1 MPPTMRPSLADPSR
15 SGHDSCGD
23 NRSSRRSSH
32 RGTGCSRHD
41 SHTLAIDSTKG
52 QPHAPSSPRF
62 VMDSRSALEL
72 ASIQDPMEGCGVSAQ
87 EGCVIQARTRWCR
100 RNRTFALAARPA
112 LLALLLL
119 VLAVATPAA
128 AVQLEFDNCLPDSYR
143 LNKPPLLQWV
153 PLYVDAVFDTKTPN
167 NNLQV
172 IVWGNVTGSQTLGA
186 LPPPNDPYWTDP
198 SQTNG
203 KIDETPYSDTLATTL
218 IRRVNVLTYEPL
230 NDRSNFCSDSLVNG
244 TCPLAPTFGN
254 VDLPYGLPSVNL
266 SHDFFSSYA
275 FSSFS
280 LTFLL
285 INGDE
290 AATNIGCVSATI
302 TPDLGGLS
310 WVLKFI
316 PLLVLLF
323 AGFAVPFAGIWSPWG
338 TTNILHWTSNYGRDA
353 DLLRLVTPGF
363 SDCLQYI
370 QFIVLTGALTLDYPG
385 FFQPVVSQVGW
396 SSLMFN
402 ESFVANAEPWH
413 NVVDGVYVTKAGTV
427 YGLQKMAQLIGMS
440 EAEDVWPGMMV
451 WLCVMIAS
459 VIVLVQVG
467 FALQWIFRKIRKTT
481 EEDLRAKNLPFVIG
495 NVVRIVFNF
504 MLTPIVAL
512 SCFQFVV
519 SGQSPGYTVA
529 LAALT
534 LAVVIGFASYLLH
547 LIIITRPKSA
557 LFDDLPTFLRYGP
570 LYNTYADEV
579 AAFALIPIL
588 LNIIRGVAIGAVQ
601 PSGVAQVVLLA
612 ICEVI
617 QILMIYAF
625 RPYQRATSMN
635 IYHSLFAAL
644 RLIIIML
651 MVTFVPSLGVTEGPK
666 GWIGYAILLLH
677 ACVLA
682 LGFFLGAV
690 QTIIEVVA
698 RLFGAGGD
706 DVSGLTR
713 GGLSKIFGMRQ
724 LSRRVNHR
732 HGPSRASQLSTAA
745 MLDADDIG
753 KPGYVMP
760 SGRVRSGSVASLSGV
775 ITHHRHRSS
784 SALDS
789 MYSAVHRNA
798 DTASS
803 YIPGTPGE
811 ASTFSFL
818 ASPSAARQGPP
829 GIVLEASDPYYR
841 PPRRRRE
848 MTGDSGQFDGQRDSL
863 TIEPAPQLGGLTVE
877 PPDMAAEISRGATP
891 APGGPGDIAVGFPA
905 NRPDYSTREVDFYYG
920 VRGPALNSEG
930 PGRKLGTGPADPTG
944 PVATAAGWV
953 RGLIFGGKT
962 KEKGKGFEVVRSA
975 RMPPNMVRNGGFGDE
990 TPPEG
995 IPVAMGVIRNG
1006 PIDSDDDEP
1015 QVKRP
1020 RRREGELLTDN
1031 GDPQPD
1037 SEDEDDNDDN
1047 DDDDDDDDG
1056 DEHDSI
1062 VTDRLPRGRLSQ
1074 SATALHSKRVELS
1087 NDEGDTDGVSS
1098 EDLSDVELG
1107 LPKIP
1112 RKSSKRHSALL
1123 ERNSQLTP
1131 LVTIE
1136 SEAGPPGSRGSQ
1148 QTERTESSAQHGGV
1162 SLLPRLPFERRGSGR
1177 RSVQRPSSKSSLD
1190 FQDLRSMDFATHDED
1205 PTGFGTVSHHS
1216 ISQIDPHHADEDLL
1230 STAASV
1236 VDDAHSGKEV

>member
-1 MPPTMRPSLADPSR
+1 M
-15 SGHDSCGD
+15 
-23 NRSSRRSSH
+23 
-32 RGTGCSRHD
+32 
-41 SHTLAIDSTKG
+41 
-52 QPHAPSSPRF
+52 
-62 VMDSRSALEL
+62 
-72 ASIQDPMEGCGVSAQ
+72 
-87 EGCVIQARTRWCR
+87 
-100 RNRTFALAARPA
+100 
-112 LLALLLL
+112 
-119 VLAVATPAA
+119 
-128 AVQLEFDNCLPDSYR
+128 
-143 LNKPPLLQWV
+143 
-153 PLYVDAVFDTKTPN
+153 
-167 NNLQV
+167 
-172 IVWGNVTGSQTLGA
+172 
-186 LPPPNDPYWTDP
+186 
-198 SQTNG
+198 
-203 KIDETPYSDTLATTL
+203 
-218 IRRVNVLTYEPL
+218 
-230 NDRSNFCSDSLVNG
+230 
-244 TCPLAPTFGN
+244 
-254 VDLPYGLPSVNL
+254 NL

-275 FSSFS
+275 FASFS

-285 INGDE
+285 INGDK

-310 WVLKFI
+310 WVLKFM

-338 TTNILHWTSNYGRDA
+338 TTNIFHWTSNYGRDA

-363 SDCLQYI
+363 GDCLQYI

-402 ESFVANAEPWH
+402 ESFVAHAEPWQ
-413 NVVDGVYVTKAGTV
+413 NVVDGVYVTKNGTV
-427 YGLQKMAQLIGMS
+427 YGLQKIAQLIGMS
-440 EAEDVWPGMMV
+440 EAEDVWPGMIV
-451 WLCVMIAS
+451 WLCVIVAS
-459 VIVLVQVG
+459 AIVLIQVG
-467 FALQWIFRKIRKTT
+467 FAIQWIFRKIRKTS
-481 EEDLRAKNLPFVIG
+481 EEDLRAKNIPFVIG

-519 SGQSPGYTVA
+519 SSQSPGYTVA

-534 LAVVIGFASYLLH
+534 LAVVIGFACYLLW
-547 LIIITRPKSA
+547 LIITTRPKSV
-557 LFDDLPTFLRYGP
+557 LFDDLPTVLRYGP

-588 LNIIRGVAIGAVQ
+588 LNVIRGVSIGAVQ
-601 PSGVAQVVLLA
+601 SSGVAQVVLLA

-617 QILMIYAF
+617 QIIMIYAF

-651 MVTFVPSLGVTEGPK
+651 MVTFVPSLGITEGPK
-666 GWIGYAILLLH
+666 GWIGYVILLLH

-690 QTIIEVVA
+690 QTIIEVIA

-706 DVSGLTR
+706 DMTGLTR

-745 MLDADDIG
+745 MLDPDDSG
-753 KPGYVMP
+753 KSGYVMP

-789 MYSAVHRNA
+789 MYSAIHR
-798 DTASS
+798 DTGSS
-803 YIPGTPGE
+803 YMPGTPGE

-829 GIVLEASDPYYR
+829 GVVIEASDPYYR

-848 MTGDSGQFDGQRDSL
+848 MTGDSGQFEGQRDSL
-863 TIEPAPQLGGLTVE
+863 IIEPVPQAGGLAPE
-877 PPDMAAEISRGATP
+877 APDAAAEISRGATP
-891 APGGPGDIAVGFPA
+891 APGGHGNNNLSISIPA

-944 PVATAAGWV
+944 PAATAAGWV
-953 RGLIFGGKT
+953 RSLIFGGKT

-1006 PIDSDDDEP
+1006 PIDSDDDDEP
-1015 QVKRP
+1015 QIKRP
-1020 RRREGELLTDN
+1020 KRQEGELLTDN
-1031 GDPQPD
+1031 GDPRSDSDSDEPD
-1037 SEDEDDNDDN
+1037 SP
-1047 DDDDDDDDG
+1047 
-1056 DEHDSI
+1056 
-1062 VTDRLPRGRLSQ
+1062 VTDRLPRGRMSQ
-1074 SATALHSKRVELS
+1074 SASALHSKRAEASHEVDS
-1087 NDEGDTDGVSS
+1087 DGVSE
-1098 EDLSDVELG
+1098 EDLSDDDLDV
-1107 LPKIP
+1107 PVIP

-1123 ERNSQLTP
+1123 DHNIQITP
-1131 LVTIE
+1131 LVRIE
-1136 SEAGPPGSRGSQ
+1136 SETRPPGSRGSQ
-1148 QTERTESSAQHGGV
+1148 QTIQTESSAQQGGV
-1162 SLLPRLPFERRGSGR
+1162 SLLPRLPFERRGSDR
-1177 RSVQRPSSKSSLD
+1177 RSDQRPSSKSSLD
-1190 FQDLRSMDFATHDED
+1190 FPDMRSIDFTAHDED
-1205 PTGFGTVSHHS
+1205 PAGFGTVSHHS
-1216 ISQIDPHHADEDLL
+1216 ISRIDPHHANEDRL

-1236 VDDAHSGKEV
+1236 VDDAHSGKEN

>member
-1 MPPTMRPSLADPSR
+1 MHPSGR
-15 SGHDSCGD
+15 HSCD
-23 NRSSRRSSH
+23 NNHSSH
-32 RGTGCSRHD
+32 HDTRRGHESRTLDAD
-41 SHTLAIDSTKG
+41 SAKDQHRPA
-52 QPHAPSSPRF
+52 SPQ
-62 VMDSRSALEL
+62 VAVDSRSALHLQE
-72 ASIQDPMEGCGVSAQ
+72 SEFIEGSAKR
-87 EGCVIQARTRWCR
+87 GCVIRARTTWSM
-100 RNRTFALAARPA
+100 FARPA
-112 LLALLLL
+112 WLVLVLLTLAL
-119 VLAVATPAA
+119 VATPAA
-128 AVQLEFDNCLPDSYR
+128 AVLVEFDNCLPDSYR
-143 LNKPPLLQWV
+143 LNNPPLLQWE

-167 NNLQV
+167 NNLRV
-172 IVWGNVTGSQTLGA
+172 IVWGN
-186 LPPPNDPYWTDP
+186 
-198 SQTNG
+198 TNG
-203 KIDETPYSDTLATTL
+203 KIEQTPYIDTLATTL
-218 IRRVNVLTYEPL
+218 IRRVNVLTYEPW
-230 NDRSNFCSDSLVNG
+230 NDRSNFCAASLVNG

-266 SHDFFSSYA
+266 THDFFSSYA

-280 LTFLL
+280 LTFLV
-285 INGDE
+285 INGDK
-290 AATNIGCVSATI
+290 AATNIGCISAVV

-310 WVLKFI
+310 WVLKFM

-338 TTNILHWTSNYGRDA
+338 TTNVFHWTSNYGRDA

-363 SDCLQYI
+363 GDCLQYI

-396 SSLMFN
+396 STLMFN
-402 ESFVANAEPWH
+402 ESFVAHAEPWQ
-413 NVVDGVYVTKAGTV
+413 NVVDGVYVTKNGTI

-440 EAEDVWPGMMV
+440 QAEDVWPGMMV
-451 WLCVMIAS
+451 WLCVIIAS
-459 VIVLVQVG
+459 VIVLIQVG

-481 EEDLRAKNLPFVIG
+481 EEDLRAKNIPFVIG

-519 SGQSPGYTVA
+519 SGQSPGWTVA

-534 LAVVIGFASYLLH
+534 LAVVIGFASYLLW
-547 LIIITRPKSA
+547 LIITTRPKSV
-557 LFDDLPTFLRYGP
+557 LFDDLPTVLRYGP

-588 LNIIRGVAIGAVQ
+588 LNVIRGVAIGAVQ

-635 IYHSLFAAL
+635 IYHSLFAVL
-644 RLIIIML
+644 RLMIIML

-690 QTIIEVVA
+690 QTIIEVIA

-706 DVSGLTR
+706 DVTGLTR

-732 HGPSRASQLSTAA
+732 QGPSRASQLSTAA
-745 MLDADDIG
+745 MLDADDSG
-753 KPGYVMP
+753 KSGYVMP

-775 ITHHRHRSS
+775 LTHHRHRSS

-789 MYSAVHRNA
+789 MYSAVHRNV

-829 GIVLEASDPYYR
+829 GVVLEASDPYYR
-841 PPRRRRE
+841 PQ
-848 MTGDSGQFDGQRDSL
+848 GG
-863 TIEPAPQLGGLTVE
+863 AVGGLAPE
-877 PPDMAAEISRGATP
+877 ALDAAAEISRGATP
-891 APGGPGDIAVGFPA
+891 APGHGNNLSISFPA

-944 PVATAAGWV
+944 PAATAAGWF
-953 RGLIFGGKT
+953 RSLIFGGKT

-1006 PIDSDDDEP
+1006 PIDSDDDEEP
-1015 QVKRP
+1015 QIKRP
-1020 RRREGELLTDN
+1020 KRREGELLTDN
-1031 GDPQPD
+1031 GDPQDSDDEPD
-1037 SEDEDDNDDN
+1037 SP
-1047 DDDDDDDDG
+1047 
-1056 DEHDSI
+1056 
-1062 VTDRLPRGRLSQ
+1062 VTDRLPRGRMSQ
-1074 SATALHSKRVELS
+1074 SVTALGSKGTEASHDGVDS
-1087 NDEGDTDGVSS
+1087 DGVSE
-1098 EDLSDVELG
+1098 EDLSDVDLDV
-1107 LPKIP
+1107 PVIP

-1123 ERNSQLTP
+1123 DRNIQLTP

-1136 SEAGPPGSRGSQ
+1136 SETMRPGSPGSL
-1148 QTERTESSAQHGGV
+1148 QTFQTESSAQHGGV
-1162 SLLPRLPFERRGSGR
+1162 SLLPRLPFERRGSDR
-1177 RSVQRPSSKSSLD
+1177 RSDQRPSSKSSLD
-1190 FQDLRSMDFATHDED
+1190 FPDLRNIDSAAHDD
-1205 PTGFGTVSHHS
+1205 DAAGFGTVSQHS
-1216 ISQIDPHHADEDLL
+1216 ISRIDPHHADDGML

-1236 VDDAHSGKEV
+1236 VDDAHSHSGKEA

>member
-1 MPPTMRPSLADPSR
+1 MASIEGQPRPASSSPKAVMDYSHPAPELD
-15 SGHDSCGD
+15 
-23 NRSSRRSSH
+23 SSR
-32 RGTGCSRHD
+32 
-41 SHTLAIDSTKG
+41 AY
-52 QPHAPSSPRF
+52 
-62 VMDSRSALEL
+62 
-72 ASIQDPMEGCGVSAQ
+72 ASMEGCSSSSDSVH
-87 EGCVIQARTRWCR
+87 EGCVIRARTRWR
-100 RNRTFALAARPA
+100 HPNRILALTARSS
-112 LLALLLL
+112 LLALALL

-128 AVQLEFDNCLPDSYR
+128 AVMLEFDNCLPDSYV

-153 PLYVDAVFDTKTPN
+153 PLYLDAVFDTKSPN

-172 IVWGNVTGSQTLGA
+172 IAWGNVTGSQNIGP
-186 LPPPNDPYWTDP
+186 LPLPGDPYWKDANE
-198 SQTNG
+198 TNG
-203 KIDETPYSDTLATTL
+203 KIDETPYEDTLATTL
-218 IRRVNVLTYEPL
+218 VKRVNVLTYEPY
-230 NDRSNFCSDSLVNG
+230 NDRSNFCADSLVNG
-244 TCPLAPTFGN
+244 TCPLAPVFDYTN
-254 VDLPYGLPSVNL
+254 SSLPYVLPSVNM

-285 INGDE
+285 INGDK

-302 TPDLGGLS
+302 TPDLGSIS
-310 WVLKFI
+310 WVLKFM
-316 PLLVLLF
+316 PLVVLIF
-323 AGFAVPFAGIWSPWG
+323 AGIAVPFAGIWSPWG
-338 TTNILHWTSNYGRDA
+338 TTNIFHWTSNYGRDA

-363 SDCLQYI
+363 GDCLQYI
-370 QFIVLTGALTLDYPG
+370 QFILLTGSLTLSYPG

-402 ESFVANAEPWH
+402 ESFFGHTKQWQ
-413 NVVDGVYVTKAGTV
+413 NVVDGVYVTKPGTI
-427 YGLQKMAQLIGMS
+427 YGLQKTAQLIGMS
-440 EAEDVWPGMMV
+440 EAEDIWPGMMV
-451 WLCVMIAS
+451 WLLVIIAA
-459 VIVLVQVG
+459 VIVLIQLG
-467 FALQWIFRKIRKTT
+467 FAIQWIFRKIKKTT
-481 EEDLRAKNLPFVIG
+481 EEDLQAKNLPFVIG
-495 NVVRIVFNF
+495 NVVRIVFNY

-519 SGQSPGYTVA
+519 SGQSPGYTVG

-534 LAVVIGFASYLLH
+534 LAVVIGFASYLLY
-547 LIIITRPKSA
+547 LIIITRPKSV
-557 LFDDLPTFLRYGP
+557 LFDDLPTVLRFGP

-588 LNIIRGVAIGAVQ
+588 INIIRGVAIGAVQ

-635 IYHSLFAAL
+635 IYHSLFALL

-666 GWIGYAILLLH
+666 GWIGYVILFLH

-682 LGFFLGAV
+682 LGFFLNAI
-690 QTIIEVVA
+690 QTIIEVAA
-698 RLFGAGGD
+698 RMLGAGGD
-706 DVSGLTR
+706 DMSGLTR

-745 MLDADDIG
+745 MLDADDSG
-753 KPGYVMP
+753 KSGYAMP

-789 MYSAVHRNA
+789 MYSALPRNL

-803 YIPGTPGE
+803 YVPTTPGE

-829 GIVLEASDPYYR
+829 GIALESTDPYYR

-848 MTGDSGQFDGQRDSL
+848 MTGDSSQLEDQRDSL
-863 TIEPAPQLGGLTVE
+863 IIEPIPLPGGASEAP
-877 PPDMAAEISRGATP
+877 DASAEILRGGTP
-891 APGGPGDIAVGFPA
+891 GPSNLAIAFPA
-905 NRPDYSTREVDFYYG
+905 NRADYATREVDFYYG

-944 PVATAAGWV
+944 PVATASGWV
-953 RGLIFGGKT
+953 RRLIFGGKT

-1006 PIDSDDDEP
+1006 PIDSDDDDEP
-1015 QVKRP
+1015 RVHRP
-1020 RRREGELLTDN
+1020 KRREGELLTDN
-1031 GDPQPD
+1031 GEPQSDSDEEDDEPD
-1037 SEDEDDNDDN
+1037 S
-1047 DDDDDDDDG
+1047 
-1056 DEHDSI
+1056 I
-1062 VTDRLPRGRLSQ
+1062 ITDRLPRGRISQ
-1074 SATALHSKRVELS
+1074 SATTLAKRAEVSDDDGDS
-1087 NDEGDTDGVSS
+1087 NGVSS
-1098 EDLSDVELG
+1098 EDLSDDEPGV
-1107 LPKIP
+1107 PDIP

-1123 ERNSQLTP
+1123 DQNVQITP
-1131 LVTIE
+1131 VVRVE
-1136 SEAGPPGSRGSQ
+1136 PEVSPPPSRGSDRTQ
-1148 QTERTESSAQHGGV
+1148 QTVSSVHNGGQGGV
-1162 SLLPRLPFERRGSGR
+1162 SLLPRLPFERRGSDR
-1177 RSVQRPSSKSSLD
+1177 RSDHQRPSSKSSLD
-1190 FQDLRSMDFATHDED
+1190 FPDMRSIDFTAHEND
-1205 PTGFGTVSHHS
+1205 PAGFGTVSQHS
-1216 ISQIDPHHADEDLL
+1216 INRIDPGHEDDGHL
-1230 STAASV
+1230 STVASLI
-1236 VDDAHSGKEV
+1236 DDGHSGKDA

>member
-1 MPPTMRPSLADPSR
+1 MAPWLSMPTMHPSDRHHCDNNHSSHHDADCDRHESRTLDADP
-15 SGHDSCGD
+15 
-23 NRSSRRSSH
+23 
-32 RGTGCSRHD
+32 
-41 SHTLAIDSTKG
+41 AKG
-52 QPHAPSSPRF
+52 QHRPASPQ
-62 VMDSRSALEL
+62 VAVDSRSASQSRE
-72 ASIQDPMEGCGVSAQ
+72 SQFMEGSAKQ
-87 EGCVIQARTRWCR
+87 SCVIRARTTWSM
-100 RNRTFALAARPA
+100 FARPA
-112 LLALLLL
+112 RLVLMLLALAL
-119 VLAVATPAA
+119 VATPAA
-128 AVQLEFDNCLPDSYR
+128 AVLVEFENCLPESYV

-172 IVWGNVTGSQTLGA
+172 IVWANVTGSQNLDA

-198 SQTNG
+198 SKTNG
-203 KIDETPYSDTLATTL
+203 KIEQTPYIDTLATTL
-218 IRRVNVLTYEPL
+218 VRRVNVLTYEPW
-230 NDRSNFCSDSLVNG
+230 NDRSNFCTASLVNG
-244 TCPLAPTFGN
+244 TCPLPPTFGN

-266 SHDFFSSYA
+266 SHDLFSSYA

-285 INGDE
+285 INGDK
-290 AATNIGCVSATI
+290 AATNIGCVSAVV

-310 WVLKFI
+310 WVLKFM

-338 TTNILHWTSNYGRDA
+338 TTNIFHWTSNYGRDA

-370 QFIVLTGALTLDYPG
+370 QFIILTGALTLDYPG

-402 ESFVANAEPWH
+402 ESFVANAEPWQ
-413 NVVDGVYVTKAGTV
+413 NVVDGIYVTKNGTT

-440 EAEDVWPGMMV
+440 EVEDIWPGMMV
-451 WLCVMIAS
+451 WLCVLFAS
-459 VIVLVQVG
+459 TIVLTQIG

-481 EEDLRAKNLPFVIG
+481 EEDLRAKNIPFVIG
-495 NVVRIVFNF
+495 NLVRVVFNF
-504 MLTPIVAL
+504 MLIPIVAL

-534 LAVVIGFASYLLH
+534 LAVVIGFAAYLLWF
-547 LIIITRPKSA
+547 IITMKPKSV
-557 LFDDLPTFLRYGP
+557 LFDDLPTVLRYGP

-579 AAFALIPIL
+579 AAFALVPIL
-588 LNIIRGVAIGAVQ
+588 LNVIRGVAIGAVQ
-601 PSGVAQVVLLA
+601 PSGIAQVVLLA
-612 ICEVI
+612 ICEII
-617 QILMIYAF
+617 QVLLIYAF

-635 IYHSLFAAL
+635 IYHSFFAAL
-644 RLIIIML
+644 RLMIIIL
-651 MVTFVPSLGVTEGPK
+651 LVTFVPSLGVTEGTK
-666 GWIGYAILLLH
+666 GWIGYAILLIH

-690 QTIIEVVA
+690 QTIIEVIA

-706 DVSGLTR
+706 DVTGLTR

-732 HGPSRASQLSTAA
+732 QGPSRTSQLSTAA
-745 MLDADDIG
+745 MLDADDSG
-753 KPGYVMP
+753 KSGYVMP
-760 SGRVRSGSVASLSGV
+760 SGRVRSGSVASLTGV

-803 YIPGTPGE
+803 YMPGTPGE

-829 GIVLEASDPYYR
+829 GVLVEASDPYYR

-848 MTGDSGQFDGQRDSL
+848 MTGDSGQFDGQGDSL
-863 TIEPAPQLGGLTVE
+863 IIEPVPQAGGLAPE
-877 PPDMAAEISRGATP
+877 APDAAAEISRGATP
-891 APGGPGDIAVGFPA
+891 APGGHGNNNLSISFPA

-944 PVATAAGWV
+944 PAATAAGWF
-953 RGLIFGGKT
+953 RSLIFGGKT

-1006 PIDSDDDEP
+1006 PIDSDDDDEP
-1015 QVKRP
+1015 QIPRP
-1020 RRREGELLTDN
+1020 KRREGELLTDN
-1031 GDPQPD
+1031 GDPQDSDDEPD
-1037 SEDEDDNDDN
+1037 SP
-1047 DDDDDDDDG
+1047 
-1056 DEHDSI
+1056 
-1062 VTDRLPRGRLSQ
+1062 VTDRLPRGRMSQ
-1074 SATALHSKRVELS
+1074 SVTALGKRAEASHDGLDS
-1087 NDEGDTDGVSS
+1087 EGVSE
-1098 EDLSDVELG
+1098 EDLTDVDMDA
-1107 LPKIP
+1107 PVIP
-1112 RKSSKRHSALL
+1112 RKSSKRHSGLL
-1123 ERNSQLTP
+1123 DHNIQVTP
-1131 LVTIE
+1131 LVKIE
-1136 SEAGPPGSRGSQ
+1136 SEPMRPGSRGSMH
-1148 QTERTESSAQHGGV
+1148 TFMTESSAQHGGV
-1162 SLLPRLPFERRGSGR
+1162 SLLPRLPFERRGSDR
-1177 RSVQRPSSKSSLD
+1177 RSDQRPSSKSSLD
-1190 FQDLRSMDFATHDED
+1190 LPDLRHIDSAAHDD
-1205 PTGFGTVSHHS
+1205 AAGFGTVSQHS
-1216 ISQIDPHHADEDLL
+1216 ISRIDPHHADDGML

-1236 VDDAHSGKEV
+1236 VDDHSGKEN

>member
-1 MPPTMRPSLADPSR
+1 MRPGRQSCDNDHSSHHDTARGRRGSRTLPIASPPQAAADPR
-15 SGHDSCGD
+15 
-23 NRSSRRSSH
+23 
-32 RGTGCSRHD
+32 
-41 SHTLAIDSTKG
+41 
-52 QPHAPSSPRF
+52 P
-62 VMDSRSALEL
+62 ALGLRL
-72 ASIQDPMEGCGVSAQ
+72 ASAVDRQRDPMEGYGNGGGGAQ
-87 EGCVIQARTRWCR
+87 ESSCVVRAPSRWCR
-100 RNRTFALAARPA
+100 RNRLFALAARPTLLALA
-112 LLALLLL
+112 LLAL
-119 VLAVATPAA
+119 VFAAPAA
-128 AVQLEFDNCLPDSYR
+128 AVLVEFDNCLPDSYR
-143 LNKPPLLQWV
+143 LNNPPLLQWE
-153 PLYVDAVFDTKTPN
+153 PLYVDAVFDTKSPK
-167 NNLQV
+167 NNLRV
-172 IVWGNVTGSQTLGA
+172 IVWGNVTGSQNVGK

-218 IRRVNVLTYEPL
+218 VRRVNVLTYEPW
-230 NDRSNFCSDSLVNG
+230 NDRSNFCADSLVNG

-280 LTFLL
+280 LTFLV
-285 INGDE
+285 INGDQ

-323 AGFAVPFAGIWSPWG
+323 AGLAVPFAGIWSPWG
-338 TTNILHWTSNYGRDA
+338 TTDIFHWTSNYGRDA

-363 SDCLQYI
+363 GDCLQYI

-385 FFQPVVSQVGW
+385 FFQPVASQVGW

-402 ESFVANAEPWH
+402 ESLVAHAEPWQ
-413 NVVDGVYVTKAGTV
+413 NLVDGVYVTRAGTA

-440 EAEDVWPGMMV
+440 QAEDVWPAMMV
-451 WLCVMIAS
+451 WLSVIIAS
-459 VIVLVQVG
+459 VVVLIQVG
-467 FALQWIFRKIRKTT
+467 FALQWIFRKIRRTT
-481 EEDLRAKNLPFVIG
+481 EEDLRAKNIPFVIG

-519 SGQSPGYTVA
+519 SDQSPSYTVG

-534 LAVVIGFASYLLH
+534 LVLLVGFASYLLY
-547 LIIITRPKSA
+547 LIMITRPKSV
-557 LFDDLPTFLRYGP
+557 LFDDLPTVLRYGP

-579 AAFALIPIL
+579 APFALVPVL
-588 LNIIRGVAIGAVQ
+588 LNVLRGIAIGAVQ

-644 RLIIIML
+644 RLIIIIL
-651 MVTFVPSLGVTEGPK
+651 MITFVPSLGVTEGPK

-677 ACVLA
+677 AAVLV
-682 LGFFLGAV
+682 LGFLLGAV
-690 QTIIEVVA
+690 QTIVEVVA
-698 RLFGAGGD
+698 RLCGAGGD

-724 LSRRVNHR
+724 LSRRVNR
-732 HGPSRASQLSTAA
+732 RQGPSRASQLSTAA
-745 MLDADDIG
+745 MLDAEEGG
-753 KPGYVMP
+753 KAGYAMP
-760 SGRVRSGSVASLSGV
+760 SGRVRSGSVASLGGV
-775 ITHHRHRSS
+775 IAHHRHRSS

-789 MYSAVHRNA
+789 MYSAVPRNV

-803 YIPGTPGE
+803 YMPGTPGE

-829 GIVLEASDPYYR
+829 GIVVEASDPYYR

-848 MTGDSGQFDGQRDSL
+848 MTGDSGQLEGQRNSL
-863 TIEPAPQLGGLTVE
+863 VIEPAAPQAGGLTVE
-877 PPDMAAEISRGATP
+877 APDAAAEISRGATP
-891 APGGPGDIAVGFPA
+891 APGGNVAISFPA

-953 RGLIFGGKT
+953 RSLIFGGKT

-1006 PIDSDDDEP
+1006 PIDSDDDDEP
-1015 QVKRP
+1015 RVKRP
-1020 RRREGELLTDN
+1020 KRREGELLTDN
-1031 GDPQPD
+1031 GDPRSDSDDDEPD
-1037 SEDEDDNDDN
+1037 SP
-1047 DDDDDDDDG
+1047 
-1056 DEHDSI
+1056 
-1062 VTDRLPRGRLSQ
+1062 VTDRLPRGRMSQ
-1074 SATALHSKRVELS
+1074 SATALHSKAAEVS
-1087 NDEGDTDGVSS
+1087 NDEGDGDGDSVSG
-1098 EDLSDVELG
+1098 EDLSDVDLDGAPE
-1107 LPKIP
+1107 IP

-1123 ERNSQLTP
+1123 DRTIQIAP
-1131 LVTIE
+1131 LVTVEPVERPE
-1136 SEAGPPGSRGSQ
+1136 SRESQ
-1148 QTERTESSAQHGGV
+1148 QTEQSESSAQHGGV
-1162 SLLPRLPFERRGSGR
+1162 SLLPRLPFERRGSDR
-1177 RSVQRPSSKSSLD
+1177 QSDRRPSSKSSID
-1190 FQDLRSMDFATHDED
+1190 FPDLRSIDSATHED
-1205 PTGFGTVSHHS
+1205 DPAEFGTVSHHS
-1216 ISQIDPHHADEDLL
+1216 ISRIDPHHADEDML
-1230 STAASV
+1230 SNAASV
-1236 VDDAHSGKEV
+1236 VDEAHSGKEV

>member
-1 MPPTMRPSLADPSR
+1 MRPSLAGARPSR
-15 SGHDSCGD
+15 QSCD
-23 NRSSRRSSH
+23 NNHSSH
-32 RGTGCSRHD
+32 HDIGCSRHD
-41 SHTLAIDSTKG
+41 SFALPMDSHKARPRPT
-52 QPHAPSSPRF
+52 SPPQAA
-62 VMDSRSALEL
+62 MDSRPALEL
-72 ASIQDPMEGCGVSAQ
+72 ASIQDPMEMEGCGRSAQ
-87 EGCVIQARTRWCR
+87 EGCVIRARTRWCHR
-100 RNRTFALAARPA
+100 SRIFALASRPTF
-112 LLALLLL
+112 LFLVLL
-119 VLAVATPAA
+119 VLAVVTPAA
-128 AVQLEFDNCLPDSYR
+128 AVLVEFENCLPDSYR
-143 LNKPPLLQWV
+143 LNNPPLLQWV
-153 PLYVDAVFDTKTPN
+153 PLYVDAVFDTKSPN

-172 IVWGNVTGSQTLGA
+172 IVWGNVTGSQNVATLPG
-186 LPPPNDPYWTDP
+186 PNDPYWTNPDE
-198 SQTNG
+198 TNG

-218 IRRVNVLTYEPL
+218 IRRVNVLTYEPW
-230 NDRSNFCSDSLVNG
+230 NDRSNFCTASLVNG
-244 TCPLAPTFGN
+244 TCPLAPRFGN
-254 VDLPYGLPSVNL
+254 VDLPYGLPSFNL
-266 SHDFFSSYA
+266 SHDFFSTYA

-280 LTFLL
+280 LTFLV
-285 INGDE
+285 INGDK

-310 WVLKFI
+310 WVLRFM

-338 TTNILHWTSNYGRDA
+338 TTNIFHWTSNYGRDA

-363 SDCLQYI
+363 GDCLQYI
-370 QFIVLTGALTLDYPG
+370 QFIALTGALTLDYPG

-402 ESFVANAEPWH
+402 ESFVAHAEPWQ
-413 NVVDGVYVTKAGTV
+413 NLVDGVYVTKADTI

-459 VIVLVQVG
+459 VIVLIQVG

-481 EEDLRAKNLPFVIG
+481 EEDLRAKNIPFVIG

-534 LAVVIGFASYLLH
+534 LAVVIGFASYLLY
-547 LIIITRPKSA
+547 LIITTRPKSV
-557 LFDDLPTFLRYGP
+557 LFDDLPTVLRYGP

-588 LNIIRGVAIGAVQ
+588 LNVIRGVAIGAVQ

-635 IYHSLFAAL
+635 IYHTLFAAL

-651 MVTFVPSLGVTEGPK
+651 LVTFVPSLGVTEGPK

-682 LGFFLGAV
+682 LGFFLGAI

-698 RLFGAGGD
+698 RMFGAGGD

-732 HGPSRASQLSTAA
+732 QGASRASHLSTAA
-745 MLDADDIG
+745 MLDADDSG
-753 KPGYVMP
+753 KSGYVMP

-789 MYSAVHRNA
+789 MYSVVHRTV
-798 DTASS
+798 DTGSS

-829 GIVLEASDPYYR
+829 GIVIEASDPYYR

-848 MTGDSGQFDGQRDSL
+848 MTGDSGQLEGQRDSL
-863 TIEPAPQLGGLTVE
+863 VIDPAPQAGGLAPE
-877 PPDMAAEISRGATP
+877 APDPAAEISRGATP
-891 APGGPGDIAVGFPA
+891 APGGPGNITISFPA

-953 RGLIFGGKT
+953 RGLLFGGKT

-1006 PIDSDDDEP
+1006 PIDSDDDDEP

-1020 RRREGELLTDN
+1020 KRREGDLLTDN
-1031 GDPQPD
+1031 GDPRSD
-1037 SEDEDDNDDN
+1037 S
-1047 DDDDDDDDG
+1047 DDDD
-1056 DEHDSI
+1056 EPDSP

-1074 SATALHSKRVELS
+1074 SATTILTSKRAEMS
-1087 NDEGDTDGVSS
+1087 NDEANSDGVSE
-1098 EDLSDVELG
+1098 EDLSDVDLDVPE
-1107 LPKIP
+1107 IP

-1123 ERNSQLTP
+1123 DRNIQITP

-1136 SEAGPPGSRGSQ
+1136 SEAGRPGSRESQ
-1148 QTERTESSAQHGGV
+1148 QTMQTESSMQQGGGV
-1162 SLLPRLPFERRGSGR
+1162 SLLPRLPFERRGSDR
-1177 RSVQRPSSKSSLD
+1177 RSEQRPSSKSSLD
-1190 FQDLRSMDFATHDED
+1190 FPDMRSIDYTTHEED
-1205 PTGFGTVSHHS
+1205 PAGFGTVSHHN
-1216 ISQIDPHHADEDLL
+1216 ISRIDPHHHGEGRL

>member
-1 MPPTMRPSLADPSR
+1 M
-15 SGHDSCGD
+15 
-23 NRSSRRSSH
+23 
-32 RGTGCSRHD
+32 
-41 SHTLAIDSTKG
+41 
-52 QPHAPSSPRF
+52 
-62 VMDSRSALEL
+62 
-72 ASIQDPMEGCGVSAQ
+72 
-87 EGCVIQARTRWCR
+87 
-100 RNRTFALAARPA
+100 
-112 LLALLLL
+112 
-119 VLAVATPAA
+119 
-128 AVQLEFDNCLPDSYR
+128 
-143 LNKPPLLQWV
+143 
-153 PLYVDAVFDTKTPN
+153 
-167 NNLQV
+167 
-172 IVWGNVTGSQTLGA
+172 
-186 LPPPNDPYWTDP
+186 
-198 SQTNG
+198 
-203 KIDETPYSDTLATTL
+203 
-218 IRRVNVLTYEPL
+218 
-230 NDRSNFCSDSLVNG
+230 
-244 TCPLAPTFGN
+244 
-254 VDLPYGLPSVNL
+254 NL

-280 LTFLL
+280 VTFLL
-285 INGDE
+285 INGDK

-310 WVLKFI
+310 WVLKFM

-338 TTNILHWTSNYGRDA
+338 TTNVFHWTSNYGRDA

-363 SDCLQYI
+363 GDCLQYI
-370 QFIVLTGALTLDYPG
+370 QFILLTGALTLDYPG

-402 ESFVANAEPWH
+402 ESFVGHSEPWQ
-413 NVVDGVYVTKAGTV
+413 NVVDGVYVTKAGSV
-427 YGLQKMAQLIGMS
+427 YGLQKMAQLIGMA

-451 WLCVMIAS
+451 WLLVIIAA
-459 VIVLVQVG
+459 VIVLIQVG
-467 FALQWIFRKIRKTT
+467 FALQWILRKIKKTT
-481 EEDLRAKNLPFVIG
+481 EEDLRAKNIPFVIG

-519 SGQSPGYTVA
+519 SGQSPAYTVA
-529 LAALT
+529 LAAIT
-534 LAVVIGFASYLLH
+534 LAVVIGFASYLLY
-547 LIIITRPKSA
+547 LIITTRPKSV
-557 LFDDLPTFLRYGP
+557 LFDDLPTVLRYGP

-579 AAFALIPIL
+579 AAFALIPVV
-588 LNIIRGVAIGAVQ
+588 LNVIRGVAIGAVQ

-635 IYHSLFAAL
+635 IYHSLFAGL

-666 GWIGYAILLLH
+666 GWIGYVVLLIH
-677 ACVLA
+677 ALVLV

-690 QTIIEVVA
+690 QTIVEVIA

-706 DVSGLTR
+706 DVTGLTR

-732 HGPSRASQLSTAA
+732 QAQSRASQLSTAA
-745 MLDADDIG
+745 MLDADDGG
-753 KPGYVMP
+753 KSGYVMP
-760 SGRVRSGSVASLSGV
+760 GGRVRSGSVASLSGV

-789 MYSAVHRNA
+789 MYSAIHRNV
-798 DTASS
+798 DTGSS

-829 GIVLEASDPYYR
+829 GVVIEASDPYYR

-848 MTGDSGQFDGQRDSL
+848 MTGDSGQTDGQRDSL
-863 TIEPAPQLGGLTVE
+863 AIETVPQPGGLA
-877 PPDMAAEISRGATP
+877 PDATDAAAEISRGATP
-891 APGGPGDIAVGFPA
+891 APGGPMTISFPA

-953 RGLIFGGKT
+953 RSLIFGGKT

-975 RMPPNMVRNGGFGDE
+975 RMPANMARNGFGDE

-1020 RRREGELLTDN
+1020 KRREGDLLTDN

-1037 SEDEDDNDDN
+1037 S
-1047 DDDDDDDDG
+1047 DDDD
-1056 DEHDSI
+1056 EPDSP
-1062 VTDRLPRGRLSQ
+1062 VTDRLPRGRLTH
-1074 SATALHSKRVELS
+1074 SATALQSKRAEVSDDGADS
-1087 NDEGDTDGVSS
+1087 NGVS
-1098 EDLSDVELG
+1098 EEDDLSDDDDDPDVPE
-1107 LPKIP
+1107 IP

-1123 ERNSQLTP
+1123 DHNVQITP
-1131 LVTIE
+1131 LVRVE
-1136 SEAGPPGSRGSQ
+1136 SEAGPPPSRGSQ
-1148 QTERTESSAQHGGV
+1148 QTDLTESSMQPGGGV
-1162 SLLPRLPFERRGSGR
+1162 SLLPRLPFERRGSDR
-1177 RSVQRPSSKSSLD
+1177 RSDQRPSSKSSLD
-1190 FQDLRSMDFATHDED
+1190 FPDMRSIDFTTHDDD
-1205 PTGFGTVSHHS
+1205 PAGFGTVSHHN
-1216 ISQIDPHHADEDLL
+1216 ISRIDPHHADDDLL

-1236 VDDAHSGKEV
+1236 VDDSHSHSGKEA

>member
-1 MPPTMRPSLADPSR
+1 MA
-15 SGHDSCGD
+15 
-23 NRSSRRSSH
+23 
-32 RGTGCSRHD
+32 
-41 SHTLAIDSTKG
+41 STKG
-52 QPHAPSSPRF
+52 QPRLNSPPK
-62 VMDSRSALEL
+62 VAMDSRSALEL
-72 ASIQDPMEGCGVSAQ
+72 APTSTSTQDPMEGCGDGVQ
-87 EGCVIQARTRWCR
+87 EGCVIRARTRWCHS
-100 RNRTFALAARPA
+100 NRILALAARPT
-112 LLALLLL
+112 LLTLILL

-128 AVQLEFDNCLPDSYR
+128 AVMLEFDNCLPDSYL
-143 LNKPPLLQWV
+143 LNNPPLLQWV
-153 PLYVDAVFDTKTPN
+153 PMYVDAVFDTKSPS

-172 IVWGNVTGSQTLGA
+172 IVWGNVTGSQNVGT
-186 LPPPNDPYWTDP
+186 LPPPDDPYWKETNE
-198 SQTNG
+198 TNG

-218 IRRVNVLTYEPL
+218 VRRVNVLTYEPW
-230 NDRSNFCSDSLVNG
+230 NDRSNFCTDSLVNG
-244 TCPLAPTFGN
+244 TCPLAPVFEFSN
-254 VDLPYGLPSVNL
+254 SSLPYVLPSVNL
-266 SHDFFSSYA
+266 SHDFLSSYA
-275 FSSFS
+275 FTSFS

-285 INGDE
+285 INGDK

-302 TPDLGGLS
+302 TPDLGSIS
-310 WVLKFI
+310 WVLKFM

-323 AGFAVPFAGIWSPWG
+323 AGFAIPFAGIWSPWG
-338 TTNILHWTSNYGRDA
+338 TTNIFHWTSNYGRDA

-370 QFIVLTGALTLDYPG
+370 QFIVLTGSLTLDYPG

-402 ESFVANAEPWH
+402 ESFVAHAEPWQ
-413 NVVDGVYVTKAGTV
+413 NVVDGVYVTKPGTI
-427 YGLQKMAQLIGMS
+427 YGLQKTAQLIGMS
-440 EAEDVWPGMMV
+440 EAEDVWPAMMV
-451 WLCVMIAS
+451 WLCV
-459 VIVLVQVG
+459 IVACVVVLIQVG
-467 FALQWIFRKIRKTT
+467 FALQWIFRKIRKTS
-481 EEDLRAKNLPFVIG
+481 EEDLQAKNIPFVIG

-534 LAVVIGFASYLLH
+534 LAVVIGFASYLLY
-547 LIIITRPKSA
+547 LIIVTRPKSV
-557 LFDDLPTFLRYGP
+557 LFDDLPTVLRYGP

-588 LNIIRGVAIGAVQ
+588 LNVIRGVAIGAVQ

-635 IYHSLFAAL
+635 IYHSLFAGL

-651 MVTFVPSLGVTEGPK
+651 MVTFVPSLGITEGPK
-666 GWIGYAILLLH
+666 GWIGYVILLLH

-690 QTIIEVVA
+690 QTIIEVAA
-698 RLFGAGGD
+698 RLLGAGGD
-706 DVSGLTR
+706 DMSGLTR

-724 LSRRVNHR
+724 LSRRVDHR
-732 HGPSRASQLSTAA
+732 HGQSRASQLSTAA
-745 MLDADDIG
+745 MLDADDSG
-753 KPGYVMP
+753 KSGYAMP

-775 ITHHRHRSS
+775 IAHHRHRSS

-789 MYSAVHRNA
+789 MYSAVHRNV

-803 YIPGTPGE
+803 YVPGTPGE

-818 ASPSAARQGPP
+818 ASPSAARQAPP
-829 GIVLEASDPYYR
+829 GILLESSDPYYR

-848 MTGDSGQFDGQRDSL
+848 MTGDSGQLEDQRDSL
-863 TIEPAPQLGGLTVE
+863 IIEPVPTPGGLTAE
-877 PPDMAAEISRGATP
+877 APDASAEMLRGATP
-891 APGGPGDIAVGFPA
+891 APGGPTNVGISFPA
-905 NRPDYSTREVDFYYG
+905 NDYSTREVDFYYG

-953 RGLIFGGKT
+953 RSLIFGGKT

-1006 PIDSDDDEP
+1006 PIDSDDEDEP
-1015 QVKRP
+1015 QVKP
-1020 RRREGELLTDN
+1020 PKRREGDLLTDN

-1037 SEDEDDNDDN
+1037 S
-1047 DDDDDDDDG
+1047 DDD
-1056 DEHDSI
+1056 EPDSP
-1062 VTDRLPRGRLSQ
+1062 VTDRLPRGRMSQ
-1074 SATALHSKRVELS
+1074 SATALQSKRAEVS
-1087 NDEGDTDGVSS
+1087 NDEGDSDGVSS
-1098 EDLSDVELG
+1098 EDLSDTDLDV
-1107 LPKIP
+1107 PKIP
-1112 RKSSKRHSALL
+1112 RKSSKRHSAVLDHTV
-1123 ERNSQLTP
+1123 QITP
-1131 LVTIE
+1131 LVTVVPE
-1136 SEAGPPGSRGSQ
+1136 VSPPGSRGSDHTMQ
-1148 QTERTESSAQHGGV
+1148 TESSAHHGGV
-1162 SLLPRLPFERRGSGR
+1162 SLLPRLPFERRGSDR
-1177 RSVQRPSSKSSLD
+1177 RSEQRPSSKSSLD
-1190 FQDLRSMDFATHDED
+1190 FPDLRSIDFATHDED
-1205 PTGFGTVSHHS
+1205 PTGFGTVSQHS
-1216 ISQIDPHHADEDLL
+1216 INRIDPHHRDGDRL

-1236 VDDAHSGKEV
+1236 VDDAHSHSGKET

>member
-1 MPPTMRPSLADPSR
+1 MAPWLSMPTMHTSGRR
-15 SGHDSCGD
+15 SCDST
-23 NRSSRRSSH
+23 RSSH
-32 RGTGCSRHD
+32 HDAFSCFRRESRNPSMASANGRHISASTQVAVGSCPALEVQQTVERSARQGCVIRAR
-41 SHTLAIDSTKG
+41 TTRCG
-52 QPHAPSSPRF
+52 NQSSSN
-62 VMDSRSALEL
+62 DSRS
-72 ASIQDPMEGCGVSAQ
+72 S
-87 EGCVIQARTRWCR
+87 
-100 RNRTFALAARPA
+100 NRLSNRGRIFAWAARPA
-112 LLALLLL
+112 WLVLTLLAL
-119 VLAVATPAA
+119 VLVATPAA
-128 AVQLEFDNCLPDSYR
+128 AVQFEFDNCLPDSYR
-143 LNKPPLLQWV
+143 LHKPPLLQWE

-167 NNLQV
+167 HNLQV
-172 IVWGNVTGSQTLGA
+172 IVWGNVTGSQNLSP
-186 LPPPNDPYWTDP
+186 LPPPNDPYWTNPDD
-198 SQTNG
+198 TNG
-203 KIDETPYSDTLATTL
+203 KIEQTPYSDTLATTL
-218 IRRVNVLTYEPL
+218 VSRVNVLTYEPW
-230 NDRSNFCSDSLVNG
+230 NDRSDFCAASLVNG

-275 FSSFS
+275 FSSFAV
-280 LTFLL
+280 TFLV
-285 INGDE
+285 INGDP

-302 TPDLGGLS
+302 TPDLGSIS
-310 WVLKFI
+310 WVLKFM

-338 TTNILHWTSNYGRDA
+338 TTNVFHWTANYGRDA

-385 FFQPVVSQVGW
+385 YFQPVVSQVGW

-402 ESFVANAEPWH
+402 ESFVAHADPWQ
-413 NVVDGVYVTKAGTV
+413 NVEDGIYVTKAGTV

-451 WLCVMIAS
+451 WLCVIIAS
-459 VIVLVQVG
+459 VIVLIQLG
-467 FALQWIFRKIRKTT
+467 FALQWILRKIRRTT
-481 EEDLRAKNLPFVIG
+481 EEDLRAKNIPFVIG

-504 MLTPIVAL
+504 MLIPIVAL

-519 SGQSPGYTVA
+519 SGQSPGWTVA

-534 LAVVIGFASYLLH
+534 LAVVIGFAAYLLW
-547 LIIITRPKSA
+547 LIIITRPKSV
-557 LFDDLPTFLRYGP
+557 LFDDLPTVLRYGP

-588 LNIIRGVAIGAVQ
+588 LNVIRGVAIGAVQ

-617 QILMIYAF
+617 QIIMIYAF
-625 RPYQRATSMN
+625 RPYQKATSMN
-635 IYHSLFAAL
+635 IYHSLFAGL
-644 RLIIIML
+644 RLIIIIL

-690 QTIIEVVA
+690 QTIIEVIA

-706 DVSGLTR
+706 DVTGLTR

-732 HGPSRASQLSTAA
+732 QGPSRASQLSTAA
-745 MLDADDIG
+745 MLDAEDSG
-753 KPGYVMP
+753 KSGFVMP

-775 ITHHRHRSS
+775 MAHHRHRSS

-789 MYSAVHRNA
+789 MYSAAQRNV

-803 YIPGTPGE
+803 YVPGTPGE

-829 GIVLEASDPYYR
+829 GVVVEASDPYYR

-848 MTGDSGQFDGQRDSL
+848 MTGDSSQLESRRDSL
-863 TIEPAPQLGGLTVE
+863 TIEPVAQAGGLAPE
-877 PPDMAAEISRGATP
+877 APDSGAEISRGATP
-891 APGGPGDIAVGFPA
+891 APGHGGNNLSISFPA

-944 PVATAAGWV
+944 PAATAAGWL
-953 RGLIFGGKT
+953 RSLLFGGKT
-962 KEKGKGFEVVRSA
+962 KDKGKGFEVVRSA

-995 IPVAMGVIRNG
+995 IPVAMGVVRNG
-1006 PIDSDDDEP
+1006 PIDSDDDDEP
-1015 QVKRP
+1015 QVRRP
-1020 RRREGELLTDN
+1020 KRREGELLDNN
-1031 GDPQPD
+1031 GDPQSESDNGEPD
-1037 SEDEDDNDDN
+1037 SP
-1047 DDDDDDDDG
+1047 
-1056 DEHDSI
+1056 
-1062 VTDRLPRGRLSQ
+1062 VTDRLPRGRMSQ
-1074 SATALHSKRVELS
+1074 SAVALSSKKAEAS
-1087 NDEGDTDGVSS
+1087 HDGVDIEGVSD
-1098 EDLSDVELG
+1098 EDMSDPDHDAPV
-1107 LPKIP
+1107 IP
-1112 RKSSKRHSALL
+1112 RKSSKRHSAVLD
-1123 ERNSQLTP
+1123 RTPQITP
-1131 LVTIE
+1131 LVRIDSHTRR
-1136 SEAGPPGSRGSQ
+1136 PDSRASQ
-1148 QTERTESSAQHGGV
+1148 QTAQTESTLQQGGV
-1162 SLLPRLPFERRGSGR
+1162 SLLPRLPFERTGSDR
-1177 RSVQRPSSKSSLD
+1177 RSDQRPSSKSSLD
-1190 FQDLRSMDFATHDED
+1190 FPDLRSIDSATQDD
-1205 PTGFGTVSHHS
+1205 PAGFGTVSHHS
-1216 ISQIDPHHADEDLL
+1216 ISRIDPQTVDDDML

-1236 VDDAHSGKEV
+1236 VDDAHSAKDV

>member
-1 MPPTMRPSLADPSR
+1 MAPWLSMPTMHPSDRHSCDSNHSSHHDTGCDRHEPRTLAADSAKGQHRPASLQVAVNSR
-15 SGHDSCGD
+15 S
-23 NRSSRRSSH
+23 
-32 RGTGCSRHD
+32 
-41 SHTLAIDSTKG
+41 TLQLRESE
-52 QPHAPSSPRF
+52 F
-62 VMDSRSALEL
+62 
-72 ASIQDPMEGCGVSAQ
+72 MEGSARQ
-87 EGCVIQARTRWCR
+87 GCVISARTKWSI
-100 RNRTFALAARPA
+100 FARPA
-112 LLALLLL
+112 WLVLTLLTLAL
-119 VLAVATPAA
+119 VATPAA
-128 AVQLEFDNCLPDSYR
+128 AVLVEFENCLPDSYR
-143 LNKPPLLQWV
+143 LNNPPLLQWE
-153 PLYVDAVFDTKTPN
+153 PLYVDAFFDTKTRN
-167 NNLQV
+167 NNLHV
-172 IVWGNVTGSQTLGA
+172 TVWANVTGSQNSGS

-198 SQTNG
+198 KETNG
-203 KIDETPYSDTLATTL
+203 KIEQTPYIDTLATTL
-218 IRRVNVLTYEPL
+218 IRRVNVLTYEPW
-230 NDRSNFCSDSLVNG
+230 NDRSNFCTDSLVNG

-285 INGDE
+285 INGDQ
-290 AATNIGCVSATI
+290 AATNIGCISAVV
-302 TPDLGGLS
+302 TPDLGGLA
-310 WVLKFI
+310 WVLKFM

-338 TTNILHWTSNYGRDA
+338 TTDVFHWTSNYGRDA

-363 SDCLQYI
+363 GDCLQYI

-402 ESFVANAEPWH
+402 ESFVAHADPWH
-413 NVVDGVYVTKAGTV
+413 NVVDGIYVTKNGTEF
-427 YGLQKMAQLIGMS
+427 GLQKMAQLIGMS

-459 VIVLVQVG
+459 VIVLIQLG
-467 FALQWIFRKIRKTT
+467 FAAQWIFRKIRKTT
-481 EEDLRAKNLPFVIG
+481 EEDLRAKNIPFVIG

-519 SGQSPGYTVA
+519 SGQSPGWTVA

-534 LAVVIGFASYLLH
+534 LAVVIGFASYLLWF
-547 LIIITRPKSA
+547 IITTRPKSA
-557 LFDDLPTFLRYGP
+557 LFDDLPTVLRYGP

-588 LNIIRGVAIGAVQ
+588 LNVIRGVAIGAVQ

-635 IYHSLFAAL
+635 IYHSLFAVL
-644 RLIIIML
+644 RLMIIIL

-690 QTIIEVVA
+690 QTIIEVIA

-706 DVSGLTR
+706 DVTGLTR

-724 LSRRVNHR
+724 LSRRVNH
-732 HGPSRASQLSTAA
+732 HSQGPSRASQLSTAA
-745 MLDADDIG
+745 MLDADDSG
-753 KPGYVMP
+753 KSGYVMP

-829 GIVLEASDPYYR
+829 GVVMEASDPYYR

-848 MTGDSGQFDGQRDSL
+848 MTGDSGQTDGQRDSL
-863 TIEPAPQLGGLTVE
+863 VIEPVPQAGGLAPE
-877 PPDMAAEISRGATP
+877 SPDGVAEISRGATP
-891 APGGPGDIAVGFPA
+891 APGHGNNNLSISIPA

-944 PVATAAGWV
+944 PAATAAGWF
-953 RGLIFGGKT
+953 RSLIFGGKT

-1006 PIDSDDDEP
+1006 PIDSDDDDEP
-1015 QVKRP
+1015 QIKRP
-1020 RRREGELLTDN
+1020 KRREGELLTDN
-1031 GDPQPD
+1031 GDPHDSDEEPD
-1037 SEDEDDNDDN
+1037 SP
-1047 DDDDDDDDG
+1047 
-1056 DEHDSI
+1056 
-1062 VTDRLPRGRLSQ
+1062 VTDRLPRGRISQ
-1074 SATALHSKRVELS
+1074 SATALGSKGA
-1087 NDEGDTDGVSS
+1087 GDGLDSDGVSE
-1098 EDLSDVELG
+1098 EDLSDVDLDA
-1107 LPKIP
+1107 PVIP
-1112 RKSSKRHSALL
+1112 RKSSKRHSA
-1123 ERNSQLTP
+1123 QLDHNIQITP

-1136 SEAGPPGSRGSQ
+1136 SESMRPGSRESMRTFQ
-1148 QTERTESSAQHGGV
+1148 TESSAQHGGV
-1162 SLLPRLPFERRGSGR
+1162 SLLPRLPFERRGSDR
-1177 RSVQRPSSKSSLD
+1177 RSDQRPSSKSSLD
-1190 FQDLRSMDFATHDED
+1190 FPDLRHIDSAAHDD
-1205 PTGFGTVSHHS
+1205 DAAGFGTVSQHS
-1216 ISQIDPHHADEDLL
+1216 ISRIDPHPAGDGRL

-1236 VDDAHSGKEV
+1236 VDDAHSQSGKET